1 MSLKTQV
8 ELESRIEQ
16 YERLYKK
23 HVMLESELAKGKAK
37 GKFVGVFRIDL
48 DNNRNEINLLEK
60 KLDKEKAKAKHL
72 EEKNGLF
79 ECYNQMINTNNM
91 LFL

>member
-23 HVMLESELAKGKAK
+23 HVMLESELAKAKAK
-37 GKFVGVFRIDL
+37 GKFVGVFRTDL

-60 KLDKEKAKAKHL
+60 KLHKEKAKAKHL
-72 EEKNGLF
+72 EEKNELF